1 LLAIAAPS
9 LASVTQVPPAINQ
22 FTKVLD
28 KNLGAARVFEPILSL
43 QCSAA
48 PLLTLWVG
56 AATNL
61 FKLLLKYRPED
72 KKEKK
77 VRRGAAGAPPRR
89 GSPVL
94 RRSTGAPAEEGRG

>member
-1 LLAIAAPS
+1 VATAKTLLAIAAP
-9 LASVTQVPPAINQ
+9 LPALVAQVPPAINQ

-28 KNLGAARVFEPILSL
+28 KNLGACRRRCLFSFV
-43 QCSAA
+43 QHCAA
-48 PLLTLWVG
+48 ADAVPAA

-77 VRRGAAGAPPRR
+77 VRRSWQARHCAAAHD
-89 GSPVL
+89 
-94 RRSTGAPAEEGRG
+94 A